1 MEVTTKRIMEV
12 TKDLYQWEDKGT
24 TKEYFIFYSS
34 FDLNSSDE
42 YAKDFGDYFIVMVK
56 PVIRGSA
63 NKPAR
68 T

>member
-1 MEVTTKRIMEV
+1 MGGQRYYQGI
-12 TKDLYQWEDKGT
+12 LY
-24 TKEYFIFYSS
+24 FYSS

-42 YAKDFGDYFIVMVK
+42 YAKDFGDYFVVMVK